1 MEFEIRNLD
10 HVKIISL
17 SGDLNA
23 NTAGEAETKLIQ
35 LIMGGN
41 RKLIV
46 DLERLNYISS
56 AGLRIFLAANKLV
69 KKMDGEIRFCSLNR
83 TVLEVFEISG
93 FNMIFKFYPDQ
104 ASAIQGFN

>member
-23 NTAGEAETKLIQ
+23 NTAGDAETKLIQ

-46 DLERLNYISS
+46 DLEQLNYISS

-104 ASAIQGFN
+104 ASAIHGFN